1 MSEIMKIMVTGCN
14 GQLGRAIAK
23 VYENDPGVCIL
34 GTDVPDLDI
43 TDLKAVQSYVREE
56 HPYAIV
62 NCAAA
67 TNVDGCEKDTDLAY
81 RINAIGPRNLAIA
94 AADCDIPLV
103 HISTDYVFPGN
114 GTRPYTEFDEVAPK
128 SAYGRTKLAGERF
141 VQQFAKKWYIIRT
154 AWLYGEGKNFVRTML
169 GIAEN
174 HDTVSVVDDQLGN
187 PTSAME
193 LARAIRALLPTGCYG
208 IYHGTCEGI
217 CSWADFTEEIF
228 HLKGLST
235 KVEHISSEE
244 YKRRFPASADRPAYS
259 ALDNYMFRLNTDI
272 CFADWKDALK
282 EYLEV

>member
-1 MSEIMKIMVTGCN
+1 MAEFKIMVTGCN
-14 GQLGRAIAK
+14 GQLGRAIK
-23 VYENDPGVCIL
+23 QVYENDTNTQIL

-43 TDLKAVQSYVREE
+43 TDLNAVRAYVREKV
-56 HPYAIV
+56 PNAII

-94 AADCDIPLV
+94 ANENDIPLV
-103 HISTDYVFPGN
+103 HISTDYVFPGD
-114 GTRPYTEFDEVAPK
+114 GSRPYIEFDETAPK
-128 SAYGRTKLAGERF
+128 SAYGRTKLAGEHF
-141 VQQFAKKWYIIRT
+141 VQQFAKRWYIVRT

-169 GIAEN
+169 SLAEKN
-174 HDTVSVVDDQLGN
+174 DTIGVVDDQVGN
-187 PTSAME
+187 PTSALE
-193 LARAIRALLPTGCYG
+193 LARAIKVLLPTDQYG

-228 HLKGLST
+228 RLKGVST

-259 ALDNYMFRLNTDI
+259 ALDNYMFRLNLDYR
-272 CFADWKDALK
+272 FADWKDALK
-282 EYLEV
+282 EYLAD

>member
-1 MSEIMKIMVTGCN
+1 MANTKIMVTGCN
-14 GQLGRAIAK
+14 GQLGRAIK
-23 VYENDPGVCIL
+23 QVYETDTEYEIL

-43 TDLKAVQSYVREE
+43 TDLSAVRAYVRSNA
-56 HPYAIV
+56 PQAII

-94 AADCDIPLV
+94 AMESDIPLV
-103 HISTDYVFPGN
+103 HISTDYVFPGD
-114 GTRPYTEFDEVAPK
+114 GSRPYIEFDETAPK

-141 VQQFAKKWYIIRT
+141 VQQFAKRWYIVRT

-169 GIAEN
+169 SLAEN
-174 HDTVSVVDDQLGN
+174 HDTIGVVDDQVGN
-187 PTSAME
+187 PTSALE
-193 LARAIRALLPTGCYG
+193 LARAIKVLLPTDQYG

-228 HLKGLST
+228 RLKGVST

-259 ALDNYMFRLNTDI
+259 ALDNYMFRLNLNYR
-272 CFADWKDALK
+272 FADWKDALK
-282 EYLEV
+282 EYLAD

>member
-1 MSEIMKIMVTGCN
+1 MADMKIMVTGCN
-14 GQLGRAIAK
+14 GQLGHAIK
-23 VYENDPGVCIL
+23 QVYENDTNTQIL

-43 TDLKAVQSYVREE
+43 TDLKAVRAYVRENA
-56 HPYAIV
+56 PDAII

-81 RINAIGPRNLAIA
+81 RINAIGPHNLAIA
-94 AADCDIPLV
+94 ATENDIPLV
-103 HISTDYVFPGN
+103 HISTDYVFPGD
-114 GTRPYTEFDEVAPK
+114 GSRPYIEFDETAPK

-141 VQQFAKKWYIIRT
+141 VQQFSKRWYIVRT

-169 GIAEN
+169 SLAEKN
-174 HDTVSVVDDQLGN
+174 DTIGVVDDQVGN
-187 PTSAME
+187 PTSALE
-193 LARAIRALLPTGCYG
+193 LARAIKALLPTDQYG

-228 HLKGLST
+228 RLKGVST

-259 ALDNYMFRLNTDI
+259 ALDNYMFRLNLDYR
-272 CFADWKDALK
+272 FADWKDALK
-282 EYLEV
+282 EYLAD

>member
-1 MSEIMKIMVTGCN
+1 MSEIRKIMVTGCN
-14 GQLGRAIAK
+14 GQLGRAIK
-23 VYENDPGVCIL
+23 QVYEKDADISIL

-43 TDLKAVQSYVREE
+43 TDLRAVQEYVRKNA
-56 HPYAIV
+56 PDAIV

-94 AADCDIPLV
+94 ATESDVPLV

-114 GTRPYTEFDEVAPK
+114 GTRPYNEFDETAPK

-141 VQQFAKKWYIIRT
+141 VQQFAKRWYIIRT

-187 PTSAME
+187 PTSALE
-193 LARAIRALLPTGCYG
+193 LARAIRGLLPTDCYG

-217 CSWADFTEEIF
+217 CSWAEFTEEIF
-228 HLKGLST
+228 RLKGLST

-259 ALDNYMFRLNTDI
+259 ALDNYMFRLNTEI
-272 CFADWKDALK
+272 RFADWKDALK
-282 EYLEV
+282 EYLAD

>member
-1 MSEIMKIMVTGCN
+1 MAEFKIMVTGCN
-14 GQLGRAIAK
+14 GQLGRAIK
-23 VYENDPGVCIL
+23 QVYENDTNTQIL

-43 TDLKAVQSYVREE
+43 TDLNAVRAYVRENV
-56 HPYAIV
+56 PNAII

-94 AADCDIPLV
+94 ANENDIPLV
-103 HISTDYVFPGN
+103 HISTDYVFPGD
-114 GTRPYTEFDEVAPK
+114 GSRPYIEFDETAPK
-128 SAYGRTKLAGERF
+128 SAYGRTKLAGEHF
-141 VQQFAKKWYIIRT
+141 VQQFAKRWYIVRT

-169 GIAEN
+169 SLAEKN
-174 HDTVSVVDDQLGN
+174 DTIGVVDDQVGN
-187 PTSAME
+187 PTSALE
-193 LARAIRALLPTGCYG
+193 LARAIKVLLPTDQYG

-228 HLKGLST
+228 RLKGVST

-259 ALDNYMFRLNTDI
+259 ALDNYMFRLNLDYR
-272 CFADWKDALK
+272 FADWKDALK
-282 EYLEV
+282 EYLAD

>member
-23 VYENDPGVCIL
+23 VYENDSGVYIL

-43 TDLKAVQSYVREE
+43 TDLKAVKSYVREE
-56 HPYAIV
+56 YPYAII

-94 AADCDIPLV
+94 ASDCDIPLV

-114 GTRPYTEFDEVAPK
+114 GSRPYTEFDEVAPK

-193 LARAIRALLPTGCYG
+193 LARAIRALLPTDCYG

-235 KVEHISSEE
+235 KVERISSEE

-272 CFADWKDALK
+272 RFADWKDALK

>member
-1 MSEIMKIMVTGCN
+1 MADMKIMVTGCN
-14 GQLGRAIAK
+14 GQLGHAIK
-23 VYENDPGVCIL
+23 QVYENDANTQIL

-43 TDLKAVQSYVREE
+43 TDLNAVRAYVRENA
-56 HPYAIV
+56 PDAII

-94 AADCDIPLV
+94 ATENDIPLV
-103 HISTDYVFPGN
+103 HISTDYVFPGD
-114 GTRPYTEFDEVAPK
+114 GSRPYIEFDETAPK

-141 VQQFAKKWYIIRT
+141 VQQFSKRWYIVRT

-169 GIAEN
+169 SLAEKN
-174 HDTVSVVDDQLGN
+174 DTIGVVDDQVGN
-187 PTSAME
+187 PTSALE
-193 LARAIRALLPTGCYG
+193 LARAIKALLPTDQYG

-228 HLKGLST
+228 RLKGVST

-259 ALDNYMFRLNTDI
+259 ALDNYMFRLNLNYR
-272 CFADWKDALK
+272 FADWKDALK
-282 EYLEV
+282 EYLAD